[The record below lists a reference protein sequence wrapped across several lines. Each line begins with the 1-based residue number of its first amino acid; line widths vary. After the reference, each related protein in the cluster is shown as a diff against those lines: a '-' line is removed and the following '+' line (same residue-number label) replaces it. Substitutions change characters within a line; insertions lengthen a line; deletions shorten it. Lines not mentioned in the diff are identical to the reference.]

1 MNINLFT
8 KTLLFAAG
16 AGIGSL
22 VTWKIVS
29 AKYERI
35 IQEEVDSVK
44 EIFSKRDKENL
55 VNESR
60 EDVDYTEE
68 LISDE
73 ESEKY
78 NDIIDENNYNMDETE
93 EDDDMNAP
101 YVIEPEEL
109 WESDYPTIT
118 LTYYEGN
125 KILADDKDR
134 IIKNVAELV
143 GADFASHFG
152 EYEDD
157 SVYVRNDNVKAI
169 YEILKDH
176 GCYETR

>member
-1 MNINLFT
+1 MNMELFT

-22 VTWKIVS
+22 VTWKVVS

-35 IQEEVDSVK
+35 IQDEVDSVK
-44 EIFSKRDKENL
+44 EVFLKRDKKDLE
-55 VNESR
+55 NES
-60 EDVDYTEE
+60 EEEFDHAEE
-68 LISDE
+68 LVSNE
-73 ESEKY
+73 EREQYSSV
-78 NDIIDENNYNMDETE
+78 IDENNYNMNETE
-93 EDDDMNAP
+93 EDDDMVDP

-125 KILADDKDR
+125 KILADDRDR
-134 IIKNVAELV
+134 IIKNVDELV
-143 GADFASHFG
+143 GEDFASHFG

-176 GCYETR
+176 GCYEAR